1 MRLIFVEKDVWGWKP
16 IDWEFLWF
24 INKRTLALNYLTTI
38 FFYLKLSALC
48 ALITYKLLLV
58 HQIVHPTFFCIQR
71 FIMLGWV
78 RLNLYLLV
86 KVWVNSSFKLMLNLK
101 RLVGAH
107 WGHKSRCKSL
117 KACFRSF
124 DLVEPILERSL
135 RRSGHRWD
143 LPNYYKIEY
152 TYLCLYLFTI
162 FELFICLIKSVF
174 QKKI

>member
-1 MRLIFVEKDVWGWKP
+1 MGRKRKVWPGGSPTVSQSIEPELDWLRLIFVEKDVWGWKP
-16 IDWEFLWF
+16 IDWEFVWF

-78 RLNLYLLV
+78 RLNLYSLV
-86 KVWVNSSFKLMLNLK
+86 KVWVISSFKLMLNLK

-107 WGHKSRCKSL
+107 WS
-117 KACFRSF
+117 
-124 DLVEPILERSL
+124 
-135 RRSGHRWD
+135 
-143 LPNYYKIEY
+143 
-152 TYLCLYLFTI
+152 
-162 FELFICLIKSVF
+162 
-174 QKKI
+174 Q